1 MLGNCYF
8 YVKSIVIFTN
18 MKYNKHICI
27 SVEGII
33 SVLFLLTIWSCAQNY
48 KVHHNNFSK
57 LFHFSN
63 NLKYKQYKKKQIN
76 PPIRIIAMKLIAE
89 VKNCKANNDTKV
101 SMISNA
107 VINHHFG
114 VVDFKGAQKDAM
126 IKYYILYLES
136 P

>member
-1 MLGNCYF
+1 MSKTPTFTLLEKYLVALTRKKRLVRRDTHIALYHHTPSYSRRIEF
-8 YVKSIVIFTN
+8 IVRTT
-18 MKYNKHICI
+18 KY
-27 SVEGII
+27 
-33 SVLFLLTIWSCAQNY
+33 
-48 KVHHNNFSK
+48 FSK
-57 LFHFSN
+57 FFHFSN
-63 NLKYKQYKKKQIN
+63 NLKYKQYKKKQIK

-114 VVDFKGAQKDAM
+114 VVDFKGAQKDAI

>member
-1 MLGNCYF
+1 MSKTPTFTLLEKYLVALTRKKILVRRDTHIALYHHTPSYSRRIEF
-8 YVKSIVIFTN
+8 IVLTT
-18 MKYNKHICI
+18 KY
-27 SVEGII
+27 
-33 SVLFLLTIWSCAQNY
+33 
-48 KVHHNNFSK
+48 FSK

-63 NLKYKQYKKKQIN
+63 NLKYKQYKKKQIK
-76 PPIRIIAMKLIAE
+76 PPVRIIAMTLIAE

-114 VVDFKGAQKDAM
+114 VVDFKGAQKDAI

>member
-1 MLGNCYF
+1 MSKTPTFTLLEKYLVALTRKKRLVRRDMHIALYHYTPSYSRRIEF
-8 YVKSIVIFTN
+8 IVRTT
-18 MKYNKHICI
+18 KY
-27 SVEGII
+27 
-33 SVLFLLTIWSCAQNY
+33 
-48 KVHHNNFSK
+48 FSK
-57 LFHFSN
+57 FFHFSN

-114 VVDFKGAQKDAM
+114 VVDFKGAQKDAI

>member
-1 MLGNCYF
+1 MSKTPTYTLLEKYLVALTRKKRLVRRDTHIALYHYTPSYSRRIEF
-8 YVKSIVIFTN
+8 IVLTT
-18 MKYNKHICI
+18 KY
-27 SVEGII
+27 
-33 SVLFLLTIWSCAQNY
+33 
-48 KVHHNNFSK
+48 FSK

>member
-1 MLGNCYF
+1 MSKAPTFTLLEKYLVALTRKKRLVRRDTHIALYHYTPSYSRRIEF
-8 YVKSIVIFTN
+8 IVLTT
-18 MKYNKHICI
+18 KY
-27 SVEGII
+27 
-33 SVLFLLTIWSCAQNY
+33 
-48 KVHHNNFSK
+48 FSK

-63 NLKYKQYKKKQIN
+63 NLKYKQYKKKQIK

-114 VVDFKGAQKDAM
+114 VVDFKGAQKDAI

>member
-1 MLGNCYF
+1 MSKTPPFTLLEKYLVALTRKKRLVRRDTHIALYHYTPSYSRRIEF
-8 YVKSIVIFTN
+8 IVLTT
-18 MKYNKHICI
+18 KY
-27 SVEGII
+27 
-33 SVLFLLTIWSCAQNY
+33 
-48 KVHHNNFSK
+48 FSK
-57 LFHFSN
+57 FFHFSN
-63 NLKYKQYKKKQIN
+63 NLKNKQYKKKQIN

-114 VVDFKGAQKDAM
+114 VVDFKGAQKDAI

>member
-1 MLGNCYF
+1 MSKTPTFTLLEKCLVALTRKKRLVRRDTHIALYHYTPSYSRRIEF
-8 YVKSIVIFTN
+8 IVLTT
-18 MKYNKHICI
+18 KY
-27 SVEGII
+27 
-33 SVLFLLTIWSCAQNY
+33 
-48 KVHHNNFSK
+48 FSK

-89 VKNCKANNDTKV
+89 VKNCKANNDTIV

-114 VVDFKGAQKDAM
+114 VVDFKGAQKDAI

>member
-1 MLGNCYF
+1 MSKTQTFTLLEKYLVALTRKKRLVRRDTHIALYHYTPSYSRRIEF
-8 YVKSIVIFTN
+8 IVLTT
-18 MKYNKHICI
+18 KY
-27 SVEGII
+27 
-33 SVLFLLTIWSCAQNY
+33 
-48 KVHHNNFSK
+48 FSK
-57 LFHFSN
+57 FFHFSN

-114 VVDFKGAQKDAM
+114 VVDFKGAQKDAI

>member
-1 MLGNCYF
+1 MHIALYQHTPSYSWRIEF
-8 YVKSIVIFTN
+8 IVLTT
-18 MKYNKHICI
+18 KY
-27 SVEGII
+27 
-33 SVLFLLTIWSCAQNY
+33 
-48 KVHHNNFSK
+48 FSK

-76 PPIRIIAMKLIAE
+76 PPIKIIAMTLIAE

-114 VVDFKGAQKDAM
+114 VVDFKGAQKDAI

>member
-1 MLGNCYF
+1 MSKTPTFTLLEKYLVALTRKKRLVRRDTHIALYHYTPSYSRRIEF
-8 YVKSIVIFTN
+8 IVLTT
-18 MKYNKHICI
+18 KY
-27 SVEGII
+27 
-33 SVLFLLTIWSCAQNY
+33 
-48 KVHHNNFSK
+48 FSK

-63 NLKYKQYKKKQIN
+63 NLKFKQYKKKQIN

>member
-1 MLGNCYF
+1 MSKAPTFTLLEKYLVALTRKKRLVRRDTHIALYHYTPSYSRRIEF
-8 YVKSIVIFTN
+8 IVLTT
-18 MKYNKHICI
+18 KY
-27 SVEGII
+27 
-33 SVLFLLTIWSCAQNY
+33 
-48 KVHHNNFSK
+48 FSK

-63 NLKYKQYKKKQIN
+63 NLKYKQYKKKQIK

-89 VKNCKANNDTKV
+89 VKNCKANNDTIV

>member
-1 MLGNCYF
+1 MSKAPTFTLLEKYLVALTRKKRLIRRDTHIALYHYTPSYSRRIEF
-8 YVKSIVIFTN
+8 IVLTT
-18 MKYNKHICI
+18 KY
-27 SVEGII
+27 
-33 SVLFLLTIWSCAQNY
+33 
-48 KVHHNNFSK
+48 FSK

-63 NLKYKQYKKKQIN
+63 NLKYKQYKKKQIK

>member
-1 MLGNCYF
+1 MKNLTWQNPEQLF
-8 YVKSIVIFTN
+8 VAQVLINKVKS
-18 MKYNKHICI
+18 KCC
-27 SVEGII
+27 GIKVYYFLI
-33 SVLFLLTIWSCAQNY
+33 ELNLRFSVLTTKY
-48 KVHHNNFSK
+48 FSK

-63 NLKYKQYKKKQIN
+63 NLKYKQYKKKQIK

>member
-1 MLGNCYF
+1 MSKTPTFTLLEKYLVALTRKKRLVRRDRHIALYHYTPSYSRRIEF
-8 YVKSIVIFTN
+8 IVLTT
-18 MKYNKHICI
+18 KY
-27 SVEGII
+27 
-33 SVLFLLTIWSCAQNY
+33 
-48 KVHHNNFSK
+48 FSK

>member
-1 MLGNCYF
+1 MSKTPTFTLLEKYLVALTRKKRLVRRDTHITLYHHTPSYSRRIEF
-8 YVKSIVIFTN
+8 IVLTT
-18 MKYNKHICI
+18 KY
-27 SVEGII
+27 
-33 SVLFLLTIWSCAQNY
+33 
-48 KVHHNNFSK
+48 FSK
-57 LFHFSN
+57 LFYFSN

-89 VKNCKANNDTKV
+89 VKNCKANNDTIV

>member
-1 MLGNCYF
+1 MSKTPTFTLLEKYLVALTRKKRLVRRDTHIALYHYTPSYSRRIEF
-8 YVKSIVIFTN
+8 IVLTT
-18 MKYNKHICI
+18 KY
-27 SVEGII
+27 
-33 SVLFLLTIWSCAQNY
+33 
-48 KVHHNNFSK
+48 FSK

-63 NLKYKQYKKKQIN
+63 NLKYKQYKKKQIK

-89 VKNCKANNDTKV
+89 VKNCKANNDTIV

-114 VVDFKGAQKDAM
+114 VVDFKGAQKDAI

>member
-1 MLGNCYF
+1 MSKTPTFTLLEKYLVALTRKKRLVRRDTHIALYHYTPSYSRRIEF
-8 YVKSIVIFTN
+8 IVLTT
-18 MKYNKHICI
+18 KY
-27 SVEGII
+27 
-33 SVLFLLTIWSCAQNY
+33 
-48 KVHHNNFSK
+48 FSK
-57 LFHFSN
+57 FFHFSN

-114 VVDFKGAQKDAM
+114 VVDFKGAQKDAI

>member
-1 MLGNCYF
+1 MSKAPTFTLLEKYLVALTRKKRLVRRDTHIALYHYTPSYSRRIEF
-8 YVKSIVIFTN
+8 IVLTT
-18 MKYNKHICI
+18 KY
-27 SVEGII
+27 
-33 SVLFLLTIWSCAQNY
+33 
-48 KVHHNNFSK
+48 FSK

-63 NLKYKQYKKKQIN
+63 NLKYKQYKKKQIK
-76 PPIRIIAMKLIAE
+76 PPVRIIAMTLIAE

-114 VVDFKGAQKDAM
+114 VVDFKGAQKDAI

>member
-1 MLGNCYF
+1 MSKTPTFTLLEKYLVALTRKKRLVRRDTHIALYHYTPSYSRRIEF
-8 YVKSIVIFTN
+8 IVLTT
-18 MKYNKHICI
+18 KY
-27 SVEGII
+27 
-33 SVLFLLTIWSCAQNY
+33 
-48 KVHHNNFSK
+48 FSK
-57 LFHFSN
+57 FFHFSN
-63 NLKYKQYKKKQIN
+63 NLKYKQNKKKQIN

-114 VVDFKGAQKDAM
+114 VVDFKGAQKDAI

>member
-1 MLGNCYF
+1 MSKTPTFTLLEKYLVALTRKKRLVRRDTHIALYHYTPSYSRRIEF
-8 YVKSIVIFTN
+8 IVLTT
-18 MKYNKHICI
+18 KY
-27 SVEGII
+27 
-33 SVLFLLTIWSCAQNY
+33 
-48 KVHHNNFSK
+48 FSK

-63 NLKYKQYKKKQIN
+63 NLKYKQYKKKQIK

-114 VVDFKGAQKDAM
+114 VVDFKGAQKDAI

>member
-1 MLGNCYF
+1 MSKTPTFTLLEKYLVALTRKKRLVRKDTHIALYHYTPSYSRRIEF
-8 YVKSIVIFTN
+8 IVLTT
-18 MKYNKHICI
+18 KY
-27 SVEGII
+27 
-33 SVLFLLTIWSCAQNY
+33 
-48 KVHHNNFSK
+48 FSK

>member
-1 MLGNCYF
+1 MSKAPTFTLLEKYLVALTRKKGLVRRDTHIALYHHTPSYSRRIEF
-8 YVKSIVIFTN
+8 IVRTT
-18 MKYNKHICI
+18 KY
-27 SVEGII
+27 
-33 SVLFLLTIWSCAQNY
+33 
-48 KVHHNNFSK
+48 FSK

-89 VKNCKANNDTKV
+89 VKNCKANNDTIV

-114 VVDFKGAQKDAM
+114 VVDFKGAQKDAI

>member
-1 MLGNCYF
+1 MSKTPTFTLLEKYLVALTRKKRLVRRDTHIALYHYTPSYSRRIEF
-8 YVKSIVIFTN
+8 IVRTT
-18 MKYNKHICI
+18 KY
-27 SVEGII
+27 
-33 SVLFLLTIWSCAQNY
+33 
-48 KVHHNNFSK
+48 FSK

-63 NLKYKQYKKKQIN
+63 NLKYKQYKKKQIK

-89 VKNCKANNDTKV
+89 VKNCKANNDTIV

>member
-1 MLGNCYF
+1 MSKTPPFTLLEKYLVALTRKKRLVRRDTHIALYHYTPSYSRRIEF
-8 YVKSIVIFTN
+8 IVLTT
-18 MKYNKHICI
+18 KY
-27 SVEGII
+27 
-33 SVLFLLTIWSCAQNY
+33 
-48 KVHHNNFSK
+48 FSK

-114 VVDFKGAQKDAM
+114 VVDFKGAQKEAI

>member
-1 MLGNCYF
+1 MSKTPTFTLLEKYLVALTRKKRLVRKDTHIALYHYTPSYSRRIEF
-8 YVKSIVIFTN
+8 IVLTTN
-18 MKYNKHICI
+18 Y
-27 SVEGII
+27 
-33 SVLFLLTIWSCAQNY
+33 
-48 KVHHNNFSK
+48 FSK
-57 LFHFSN
+57 YFHFSN

-114 VVDFKGAQKDAM
+114 VFDFKGAQKDAI

>member
-1 MLGNCYF
+1 MSKTPTFTLLEKYLVALTRKKRLVRRDTHIALYHYTPSYSRRIEF
-8 YVKSIVIFTN
+8 IVLTT
-18 MKYNKHICI
+18 KY
-27 SVEGII
+27 
-33 SVLFLLTIWSCAQNY
+33 
-48 KVHHNNFSK
+48 FSK

-63 NLKYKQYKKKQIN
+63 NLKYKQYKKQIN

>member
-1 MLGNCYF
+1 MSKTPTYTLLEKYLVALTRKKRLVRRDTHIALYHYTPSYSRRIEF
-8 YVKSIVIFTN
+8 IVLTT
-18 MKYNKHICI
+18 KY
-27 SVEGII
+27 
-33 SVLFLLTIWSCAQNY
+33 
-48 KVHHNNFSK
+48 FSK

-126 IKYYILYLES
+126 IKYYNLHKW
-136 P
+136 

>member
-1 MLGNCYF
+1 MSKAPTFTLLEKYLVALTRKKRLVRRDTHIALYHYTPSYSRRIEF
-8 YVKSIVIFTN
+8 IVLTT
-18 MKYNKHICI
+18 KY
-27 SVEGII
+27 
-33 SVLFLLTIWSCAQNY
+33 
-48 KVHHNNFSK
+48 FSK

-89 VKNCKANNDTKV
+89 VKNCKANNETKV

-114 VVDFKGAQKDAM
+114 VVDFKGAQKDAI

>member
-1 MLGNCYF
+1 MSFFHFYYF
-8 YVKSIVIFTN
+8 LIELNLRF
-18 MKYNKHICI
+18 
-27 SVEGII
+27 
-33 SVLFLLTIWSCAQNY
+33 SVLTTKY
-48 KVHHNNFSK
+48 FSK

-63 NLKYKQYKKKQIN
+63 NLKYKQYKKKQIK

-89 VKNCKANNDTKV
+89 VKNCKANNDTIV

>member
-1 MLGNCYF
+1 MSKTPTFTLLEKYLVALTRKKRLVRKDTHIALYHYTPSYSRRIEF
-8 YVKSIVIFTN
+8 IVLTT
-18 MKYNKHICI
+18 KY
-27 SVEGII
+27 
-33 SVLFLLTIWSCAQNY
+33 
-48 KVHHNNFSK
+48 FSK
-57 LFHFSN
+57 FFHFSN

-114 VVDFKGAQKDAM
+114 VFDFKGAQKDAI

>member
-1 MLGNCYF
+1 MSKAPTFTLLEKYLVALTRKKRLVRRDTHIALYHYTPSYSRRIEF
-8 YVKSIVIFTN
+8 IVLTT
-18 MKYNKHICI
+18 KY
-27 SVEGII
+27 
-33 SVLFLLTIWSCAQNY
+33 
-48 KVHHNNFSK
+48 FSK

-63 NLKYKQYKKKQIN
+63 NLKYKQYKKKQIK

-89 VKNCKANNDTKV
+89 VKNCKANNDTIV

-114 VVDFKGAQKDAM
+114 VVDFKGAQKDAI

>member
-1 MLGNCYF
+1 MSKTPPFTLLEKYLVALTRKKRLVRRDTHIALYHYTPSYSRRIEF
-8 YVKSIVIFTN
+8 IVLTT
-18 MKYNKHICI
+18 KY
-27 SVEGII
+27 
-33 SVLFLLTIWSCAQNY
+33 
-48 KVHHNNFSK
+48 FSK

-63 NLKYKQYKKKQIN
+63 NLKYKQYKKKQIK

-89 VKNCKANNDTKV
+89 VKNCKANNDTIV

>member
-1 MLGNCYF
+1 MSKTPTFTLLEKYLVALTRKKRLVRRDTHIALYHYTPSYSRRIEF
-8 YVKSIVIFTN
+8 IVRTT
-18 MKYNKHICI
+18 KY
-27 SVEGII
+27 
-33 SVLFLLTIWSCAQNY
+33 
-48 KVHHNNFSK
+48 FSK
-57 LFHFSN
+57 FFHFSN

-114 VVDFKGAQKDAM
+114 VVDFKGAQKDAI

>member
-1 MLGNCYF
+1 MSKTPTFTLLEKYLVALTRKKRLVRRDTHIALYHYTPSYSRRIEF
-8 YVKSIVIFTN
+8 IVLTT
-18 MKYNKHICI
+18 KY
-27 SVEGII
+27 
-33 SVLFLLTIWSCAQNY
+33 
-48 KVHHNNFSK
+48 FSK
-57 LFHFSN
+57 FFHFSN

-114 VVDFKGAQKDAM
+114 VFDFKGAQKDAI

>member
-1 MLGNCYF
+1 MSKTPTFILLEKYLVALTRKKRLVRKDTHIALYHYTPSYSRRIEFIVLTTKYF
-8 YVKSIVIFTN
+8 S
-18 MKYNKHICI
+18 
-27 SVEGII
+27 
-33 SVLFLLTIWSCAQNY
+33 
-48 KVHHNNFSK
+48 NF
-57 LFHFSN
+57 FHFSN

-114 VVDFKGAQKDAM
+114 VVDFKGAQKDAI

>member
-1 MLGNCYF
+1 MSKAPTFTLLEKYLVALTRKKRLVRRDTHIALYHYPPSYSRRIEF
-8 YVKSIVIFTN
+8 IVLTT
-18 MKYNKHICI
+18 KY
-27 SVEGII
+27 
-33 SVLFLLTIWSCAQNY
+33 
-48 KVHHNNFSK
+48 FSK

-63 NLKYKQYKKKQIN
+63 NLKYKQYKKKQIK
-76 PPIRIIAMKLIAE
+76 PPVRIIAMTLIAE

-114 VVDFKGAQKDAM
+114 VVDFKGAQKDAI

>member
-1 MLGNCYF
+1 MLDGNVLLRQKRDEVPEGTLSCPDRNLAVFHHYRH
-8 YVKSIVIFTN
+8 YEGLRLLP
-18 MKYNKHICI
+18 
-27 SVEGII
+27 SV
-33 SVLFLLTIWSCAQNY
+33 CD
-48 KVHHNNFSK
+48 SK
-57 LFHFSN
+57 LI
-63 NLKYKQYKKKQIN
+63 QQTQIK

-89 VKNCKANNDTKV
+89 VKNCKANNDTIV

-114 VVDFKGAQKDAM
+114 VVDFKGAQKDAI

>member
-1 MLGNCYF
+1 MSKAPTFTLLEKYLVALTRKKRLVRRDTHIALYHYTPSYSRRIEF
-8 YVKSIVIFTN
+8 IVLTT
-18 MKYNKHICI
+18 KY
-27 SVEGII
+27 
-33 SVLFLLTIWSCAQNY
+33 
-48 KVHHNNFSK
+48 FSK

-63 NLKYKQYKKKQIN
+63 NLKYKQYKKKQIK
-76 PPIRIIAMKLIAE
+76 PPIRIIALKLIAE